1 MLAWIAKKID
11 AAGGADAILLEG
23 GVSLRQTA
31 EREGSTPDETVAAQ
45 LRSADGAVA
54 ALLCTK
60 DQEFMS
66 RLLSE
71 PFTCLCTDDRPA
83 GWTDYTVPYYLG
95 YYVQKENLLS
105 MEQAVYKNT
114 MRLAAQLRL
123 WDRGL
128 IREGMTADLVLLRP
142 ERLPDELT
150 EDASRGISKVWV
162 RGRLNYDSDPYI
174 DLNGRPKTKFFGISM
189 GN

>member
-1 MLAWIAKKID
+1 MRVVSAGMHTPFMFRGEGKACLLFD
-11 AAGGADAILLEG
+11 RQRVHVCTERNGLSTGTAADLRYDPT
-23 GVSLRQTA
+23 VSS
-31 EREGSTPDETVAAQ
+31 G
-45 LRSADGAVA
+45 
-54 ALLCTK
+54 
-60 DQEFMS
+60 
-66 RLLSE
+66 
-71 PFTCLCTDDRPA
+71 
-83 GWTDYTVPYYLG
+83 
-95 YYVQKENLLS
+95 
-105 MEQAVYKNT
+105 
-114 MRLAAQLRL
+114 
-123 WDRGL
+123 DRGL